1 MQKIDNH
8 LVVKNLF
15 FTYDKYKKQLASNI
29 SNINYEF
36 KPNNVYAIIGKSGS
50 GKSTFINSLNL
61 INKPISG
68 SLIFNDLVYK
78 TKIDLNN
85 INVEIIRVNT
95 KSIIINVDK
104 KINEKF
110 LSLYINSKINNQ
122 LISLKK
128 IKINQ
133 TENKNSYEIF
143 FNLKCI
149 NNLNI
154 INNFSTSELFSKKKE
169 IKNLNELR
177 KKISVV
183 FQFPE
188 EQLFKDTV
196 EKDVIFGP
204 LNFKIDKNIALK
216 NAHSLLERLYIKNE
230 QFNESWIH
238 LSGGEKR
245 KVAIA
250 GILIIDSEV
259 VIFDEPTVGL
269 DYQTK
274 LSIFNIINDL
284 KKQNKIIII
293 ISHDMNS
300 ILDIADKIILFD
312 NNKIIFDAEPYSF
325 FREEEILEKN
335 NIKLPNVINFVS
347 KLTDKNHE
355 YNFLWEKK
363 PKNINELTKLIN
375 DFREG
380 INVI

>member
-1 MQKIDNH
+1 MQKVNNNLI
-8 LVVKNLF
+8 VKNLF
-15 FTYDKYKKQLASNI
+15 FTYDKNKKILDSNI
-29 SNINYEF
+29 SNVNYEF
-36 KPNNVYAIIGKSGS
+36 EPNNVYAIIGKSGS

-68 SLIFNDLVYK
+68 SLILDDLIYK

-85 INVEIIRVNT
+85 INVEIIKVNIN
-95 KSIIINVDK
+95 SIIISVDK
-104 KINEKF
+104 EVNEKF
-110 LSLYINSKINNQ
+110 LSLYINSKINNK
-122 LISLKK
+122 LISIKK
-128 IKINQ
+128 TKINQ
-133 TENKNSYEIF
+133 SKNKNSYEIF
-143 FNLKCI
+143 FNLNCI
-149 NNLNI
+149 NDLNI
-154 INNFSTSELFSKKKE
+154 INNLSTNSLFSKKNE

-177 KKISVV
+177 KKISIV

-216 NAHSLLERLYIKNE
+216 NAHSLLEKLHIKSN

-250 GILIIDSEV
+250 GILIIDSKV

-274 LSIFNIINDL
+274 LTIFDIINDL
-284 KKQNKIIII
+284 KKQNKTIIIV
-293 ISHDMNS
+293 SHDMNS

-312 NNKIIFDAEPYSF
+312 NNKIVFDAEPYAF
-325 FREEEILEKN
+325 FREKEILEKN

-347 KLTDKNHE
+347 KLIDKNPE

-363 PKNINELTKLIN
+363 PKNIDELAKLIN
-375 DFREG
+375 DFRRE
-380 INVI
+380 